1 MLVLGEVVI
10 VLGVICY
17 IAMRVISALKLKFK
31 YKKPFNWLK
40 ELIRMLVVVYTFMV
54 ISVTLFPLV
63 LLGDNTYGINS
74 FKSLN
79 YIPLTSIFSDI
90 EQIGTAYD
98 GDTLFMLKLIV
109 KNVGGNI
116 LLLMPLGFFAPMLLD
131 MYKRLKNTLLLGLLA
146 SLSIECLQFVEL
158 LLGIGMG
165 RVVDIDDVICNV
177 LGTVL
182 GFLIYKMIFAILSKA
197 MTPSQQSSE
206 LMNN

>member
-1 MLVLGEVVI
+1 MLVDGEVVI
-10 VLGVICY
+10 VIGIICY
-17 IAMRVISALKLKFK
+17 IAVRVIFALKLKYKNSFK
-31 YKKPFNWLK
+31 WLK
-40 ELIRMLVVVYTFMV
+40 ELIRMLAVIYIFMV

-63 LLGDNTYGINS
+63 LGDNTYGINS
-74 FKSLN
+74 FRSLN
-79 YIPLTSIFSDI
+79 YTPLTSIWRDI

-131 MYKRLKNTLLLGLLA
+131 MYKRLKNTLLLGLLV

-182 GFLIYKMIFAILSKA
+182 GFLIYKLIFSILSKA
-197 MTPSQQSSE
+197 MTPSQQSSG

>member
-1 MLVLGEVVI
+1 MLVDGEVVI
-10 VLGVICY
+10 VIGIICY
-17 IAMRVISALKLKFK
+17 IAVRVIFALKLKYKNSFK
-31 YKKPFNWLK
+31 WLK
-40 ELIRMLVVVYTFMV
+40 ELIRMLAVIYIFMV

-63 LLGDNTYGINS
+63 LGDNTYGINS
-74 FKSLN
+74 FRSLN
-79 YIPLTSIFSDI
+79 YTPLTSIWRDI

-131 MYKRLKNTLLLGLLA
+131 MYMRLKNTLLLGLLV

-182 GFLIYKMIFAILSKA
+182 GFLIYKMIFAILSKT
-197 MTPSQQSSE
+197 MTPSQQSSG

>member
-1 MLVLGEVVI
+1 MVLGEVVI

-17 IAMRVISALKLKFK
+17 IAMRVISALKLK

-74 FKSLN
+74 FRSLN
-79 YIPLTSIFSDI
+79 YIPLMSIFSDI

-131 MYKRLKNTLLLGLLA
+131 MYKRLKNTLLLGLVA
-146 SLSIECLQFVEL
+146 ALSIECLQFIEL
-158 LLGIGMG
+158 LFGIGMG

-177 LGTVL
+177 IGTVL
-182 GFLIYKMIFAILSKA
+182 GFLIYRMIFAILSKD
-197 MTPSQQSSE
+197 MTHY
-206 LMNN
+206 L

>member
-1 MLVLGEVVI
+1 
-10 VLGVICY
+10 
-17 IAMRVISALKLKFK
+17 MRVISALKLK

-74 FKSLN
+74 FRSLN
-79 YIPLTSIFSDI
+79 YIPLMSIFSDI

-131 MYKRLKNTLLLGLLA
+131 MYKRLKNTLLLGLVA
-146 SLSIECLQFVEL
+146 ALSIECLQFIEL
-158 LLGIGMG
+158 LFGIGMG

-177 LGTVL
+177 IGTVL
-182 GFLIYKMIFAILSKA
+182 GFLIYRMIFAILSKD
-197 MTPSQQSSE
+197 MTHY
-206 LMNN
+206 L